1 MCPSSLG
8 RVAALAVLLALPLAL
23 GQFAMTL
30 LTEILV
36 WAIFAMAFDLVYGY
50 TGMLSFTQATFF
62 GIGSYALTLAILHWQ
77 AGILLALVLAAVLAT
92 VAAYLVGFL
101 AVRVSGT
108 HFAVLTIIFALVF
121 FYFGL
126 NWRWVTGGD
135 DGLSL
140 RVPDLR
146 LGVLTLSLYDT
157 TSAYYFVLVF
167 FGGSYL
173 LMHRITRSPLG
184 KIFVSIRENEERAR
198 LVGYAVE
205 RYKLI
210 AFVTAAVFSGLAGGL
225 YSLITRFAN
234 VRLLNWTVTSDAIM
248 WTIVGGAGTLVGPV
262 LGTALLMT
270 VTDYVSSWFEN
281 HRIITGAVMVF
292 FVLAAPQ
299 GIVGL
304 VRGRLERRRSRE
316 LA

>member
-1 MCPSSLG
+1 MRGSDLGGLAAVALLLVLPLLLG
-8 RVAALAVLLALPLAL
+8 R
-23 GQFAMTL
+23 FAMTL

-62 GIGSYALTLAILHWQ
+62 GIGSYALTLAILHWKV
-77 AGILLALVLAAVLAT
+77 GIFPALVLAAVVAT
-92 VAAYLVGFL
+92 VAACAVGFL

-121 FYFGL
+121 FYLGL

-140 RVPDLR
+140 TVPDVR
-146 LGVLTLSLYDT
+146 LGVLTLSLYEP

-167 FGGSYL
+167 FCGSYL
-173 LMHRITRSPLG
+173 LIRRITRSPLG
-184 KIFVSIRENEERAR
+184 KVFLSIRENEERAR
-198 LVGYAVE
+198 LVGYPVE

-234 VRLLNWTVTSDAIM
+234 VRLLNWTVTSDAMM
-248 WTIVGGAGTLVGPV
+248 WTIVGGAGTLLGPI
-262 LGTALLMT
+262 LGTALLIT

-281 HRIITGAVMVF
+281 HRIVTGAVLVF

>member
-1 MCPSSLG
+1 MRPSDLA
-8 RVAALAVLLALPLAL
+8 RTAALAVLLALPLVL
-23 GQFAMTL
+23 GTFAMTL

-77 AGILLALVLAAVLAT
+77 AGILPALALAAIVATAAACVLG
-92 VAAYLVGFL
+92 YL

-121 FYFGL
+121 FYLGL

-140 RVPDLR
+140 KVPDIP
-146 LGVLTLSLYDT
+146 LGVTTLSLYDGVT
-157 TSAYYFVLVF
+157 AYYFVLVF
-167 FGGSYL
+167 FCGSYL
-173 LMHRITRSPLG
+173 LIRRITGSPLG
-184 KIFVSIRENEERAR
+184 KIFVGIRENEERAR
-198 LVGYAVE
+198 LVGYPVE
-205 RYKLI
+205 RYKLV

-234 VRLLNWTVTSDAIM
+234 VRLLNWTVTSDAMM
-248 WTIVGGAGTLVGPV
+248 WTIVGGAGTLLGPI

-292 FVLAAPQ
+292 FVLTAPQ
-299 GIVGL
+299 GIVG
-304 VRGRLERRRSRE
+304 VARGWLERRRVRD
-316 LA
+316 AG